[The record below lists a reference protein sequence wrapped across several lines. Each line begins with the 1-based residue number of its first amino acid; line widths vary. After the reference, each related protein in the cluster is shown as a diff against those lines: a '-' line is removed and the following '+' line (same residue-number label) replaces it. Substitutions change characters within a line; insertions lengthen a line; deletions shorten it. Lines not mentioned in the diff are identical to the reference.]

1 MTTAVTAD
9 TDILAQKTCWI
20 VCFDKFVQISSIS
33 KITFTHLTSAHFR
46 VASIYW
52 YWLLNSQYKNFS
64 AGQSTTVQWLQL
76 SPVKE
81 GTWPRIF
88 QKDQLK
94 HCASV
99 SPSRRVSWMPDKH
112 LIGRSS
118 QYLWCVLAFQIALH
132 IKERKCLQDTSLSG
146 PTKHTDWVLDNFYLP
161 VLWCDPSA
169 LLWQPSGK

>member
-20 VCFDKFVQISSIS
+20 VCFDKFVQINSIS

-52 YWLLNSQYKNFS
+52 HWLLNGQYKNFS
-64 AGQSTTVQWLQL
+64 AGRSTTVQWLQV

-94 HCASV
+94 HCTSV
-99 SPSRRVSWMPDKH
+99 SPSRRASWMSYMH
-112 LIGRSS
+112 LIRRSS
-118 QYLWCVLAFQIALH
+118 HYLWGMLAFQIALH
-132 IKERKCLQDTSLSG
+132 IKKRRGSVCKT
-146 PTKHTDWVLDNFYLP
+146 TM
-161 VLWCDPSA
+161 
-169 LLWQPSGK
+169 